1 MCYVF
6 CLGKKILKKKLSLT
20 YNSSYNAQC
29 PCKHYVF
36 LCLFHPLSK
45 IKCYESHVIFLMYIF
60 SLRCFFLLLS
70 IIFIFRFLNHKLC
83 LNCAVALKMKSHNA
97 RRTFCFSQWKLCLQ
111 FTRWLL
117 WFCLVPM
124 VFWVDWWVKIE
135 WPLTLDHF

>member
-1 MCYVF
+1 MYSFPIENISCWYLRLDACTCCMFFPFSFDPFDYFYKYVPFKYVCVTFF

-60 SLRCFFLLLS
+60 SLRCFFFVVVHHLYLPFS
-70 IIFIFRFLNHKLC
+70 
-83 LNCAVALKMKSHNA
+83 KS
-97 RRTFCFSQWKLCLQ
+97 
-111 FTRWLL
+111 
-117 WFCLVPM
+117 
-124 VFWVDWWVKIE
+124 
-135 WPLTLDHF
+135 